1 MTISSVLSS
10 VGGVLRNAGL
20 VLVPLGLFLST
31 YQLRE
36 RCFTQM
42 HSRRES
48 AYRRFERPF
57 AEWCVENSWIVH
69 MNYPRFVI
77 PLSMAEQMHLL
88 FDQQEHAIKELITAE
103 ASKERNEDV
112 IATLQADLD
121 LYEREMLLLDTIRR
135 EARRYVKSEA
145 MFEEP
150 NFLDLLMLN
159 SAEVNLH
166 DLEEEACEHLSS
178 CFFVA
183 CALDAA
189 EAAFLE
195 DYLFLLHENQNFHTL
210 RNGNTKKNM
219 EEYFNARSVGMW
231 RRIFEK
237 NVEHGRE

>member
-1 MTISSVLSS
+1 MWIFSNWPSWSCFSPWGTLHILLTSSC
-10 VGGVLRNAGL
+10 ATL
-20 VLVPLGLFLST
+20 VL
-31 YQLRE
+31 Q
-36 RCFTQM
+36 
-42 HSRRES
+42 
-48 AYRRFERPF
+48 
-57 AEWCVENSWIVH
+57 
-69 MNYPRFVI
+69 
-77 PLSMAEQMHLL
+77 
-88 FDQQEHAIKELITAE
+88 
-103 ASKERNEDV
+103 
-112 IATLQADLD
+112 
-121 LYEREMLLLDTIRR
+121 REMLLLDTIRR